1 MREIKFDAIYKPTG
15 EHFEPYKIDF
25 RDNTTFGNF
34 DEKQNDWCHFSLDG
48 KRGDAILRQYT
59 GLKDKNGVEIYEGD
73 IVTVFDPEEYIACRD
88 SGGGIIDYDVIPS
101 KKTTCVIQYFLCTY
115 ALKDI
120 TKLEGDSFLSP
131 LDWLETQQLEV
142 IGNIHENPELLNH
155 G

>member
-34 DEKQNDWCHFSLDG
+34 DGKQNDWCHFSLDG
-48 KRGDAILRQYT
+48 KRGDAILREYT

-73 IVTVFDPEEYIACRD
+73 IITGWTEEKEVVRYKRACFVPVYIFNDA
-88 SGGGIIDYDVIPS
+88 S
-101 KKTTCVIQYFLCTY
+101 KHYT
-115 ALKDI
+115 
-120 TKLEGDSFLSP
+120 
-131 LDWLETQQLEV
+131 V